1 MVMIMITVGTFFAFC
16 PSSSPY
22 LPHHPHHLHTT
33 TILLTINTSG
43 NGSMESVTASPVD
56 PLIVKTIC
64 EQLDVINKLL
74 VKVIMMMTMTNK
86 WNKIDACQV
95 DDDIESVD
103 QKAETALADFED
115 MDRWVKK
122 YGQEGHC
129 GKTNGSL

>member
-1 MVMIMITVGTFFAFC
+1 MELVVTGAGSANHGDDHDHSGGWWELWTFLHFV
-16 PSSSPY
+16 
-22 LPHHPHHLHTT
+22 HHPLPIFLTIL

-86 WNKIDACQV
+86 WNKMLARLTMISSQL
-95 DDDIESVD
+95 IRK
-103 QKAETALADFED
+103 QKPLWRTL
-115 MDRWVKK
+115 RIWT
-122 YGQEGHC
+122 GG
-129 GKTNGSL
+129 

>member
-1 MVMIMITVGTFFAFC
+1 
-16 PSSSPY
+16 
-22 LPHHPHHLHTT
+22 
-33 TILLTINTSG
+33 
-43 NGSMESVTASPVD
+43 MESVTASPVD

-74 VKVIMMMTMTNK
+74 VKVIMIMMMTMTNK

-122 YGQEGHC
+122 YGQEGIAAKQMALIVTIMTGEC
-129 GKTNGSL
+129 WVLSKS

>member
-1 MVMIMITVGTFFAFC
+1 MVMVELWTFFAFC

-74 VKVIMMMTMTNK
+74 VKVLVVLVMMMMMVMIIMM
-86 WNKIDACQV
+86 I
-95 DDDIESVD
+95 II
-103 QKAETALADFED
+103 L
-115 MDRWVKK
+115 
-122 YGQEGHC
+122 
-129 GKTNGSL
+129 L

>member
-1 MVMIMITVGTFFAFC
+1 MPTMVMIMITVGTFFAFC

-74 VKVIMMMTMTNK
+74 VKVLVVLVMMMMMVMIITM
-86 WNKIDACQV
+86 I
-95 DDDIESVD
+95 II
-103 QKAETALADFED
+103 L
-115 MDRWVKK
+115 
-122 YGQEGHC
+122 
-129 GKTNGSL
+129 L